1 MVTLRQAV
9 LRSGLA
15 LSLLAA
21 AASSALAQSQA
32 DRTGHGGAVAGQELQ
47 EYPGLTMPVL
57 VAGGVAAAG
66 LAIALTLP
74 SNSVGVVEFGAV
86 DQIAV
91 AGLALLLAA
100 GVLSLGR
107 SRVDADADGIRF
119 RNIAVT
125 HQLPWDAVRA
135 VAFDRESSWATLRL
149 RNDDEVPLLAV
160 QAADK
165 EHAVRA
171 VEGLRALLAAAEA
184 KRPKPPPL
192 LYPDPR
198 E

>member
-1 MVTLRQAV
+1 MRLLCAV
-9 LRSGLA
+9 
-15 LSLLAA
+15 AA
-21 AASSALAQSQA
+21 A
-32 DRTGHGGAVAGQELQ
+32 V
-47 EYPGLTMPVL
+47 V
-57 VAGGVAAAG
+57 VAAG

-91 AGLALLLAA
+91 AGLALLLGA
-100 GVLSLGR
+100 GILFLGR
-107 SRVDADADGIRF
+107 SRVDADAEGIRF
-119 RNIAVT
+119 RNIALT
-125 HQLPWDAVRA
+125 HELPWDAVRA
-135 VAFDRESSWATLRL
+135 VAFDRKSAWATLRL
-149 RNDDEVPLLAV
+149 RNDDEVSLLAI
-160 QAADK
+160 QAADR

-198 E
+198 D